1 MVLGS
6 RVGAEW
12 CRPLGAEAGGWHT
25 RLIDTQGE
33 NAIRGDVPVAYGR
46 MGLVRGMFRIQWE
59 SRLVPNRPF
68 RDLGPVWQPFSKAER
83 KVYEGWVVTKS
94 DCAM

>member
-1 MVLGS
+1 MQISMGS
-6 RVGAEW
+6 RPGFGPAS
-12 CRPLGAEAGGWHT
+12 PEAGGWHT

-83 KVYEGWVVTKS
+83 KVYGKVTKS